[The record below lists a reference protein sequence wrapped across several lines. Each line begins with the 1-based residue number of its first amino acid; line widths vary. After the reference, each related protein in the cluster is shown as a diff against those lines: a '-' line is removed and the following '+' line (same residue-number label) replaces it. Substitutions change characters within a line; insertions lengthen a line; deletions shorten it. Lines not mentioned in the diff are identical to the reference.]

1 MWQRIMALVAKELL
15 AILRD
20 PRGRMVIIVPPVLQL
35 VVFSYA
41 ATLEVKNADITILN
55 RDSGKWGHELIQRID
70 GAPAFRNLVQTRSDE
85 VLHDLIVRQDVIA
98 AVQIGPAFSRDIEA
112 GHQGDVQII
121 LDGRRSNAAQIVSG
135 YLGQI
140 ISGLARDLA
149 TPRQRAASV
158 DIAPRYWFN
167 PNLTFV
173 WFTVPSLVAI
183 IALLIGLVVTALS
196 VARERELGTFD
207 QLMVSPLRTHEI
219 LIGKLTPP
227 MMIGMVH
234 ITLYVLAAIFLFGV
248 PLRGSLVLLYGSA
261 VFYLASVV
269 GIGLFISSLS
279 MTQQQAILGAFVF
292 IVPAVLLSGFATP
305 IENMPEWLQPVTFVN
320 PLRYFLIV
328 AKGVFLKDI
337 SASEVVHNTI
347 PLALIALGTLTA
359 AAWLFRSRL
368 E

>member
-1 MWQRIMALVAKELL
+1 MWQRIIALVIKELL

-20 PRGRMVIIVPPVLQL
+20 PRGRMVIIVPPLLQL

-41 ATLEVKNADITILN
+41 ATLEVKNADIVILN

-70 GAPAFRNLVQTRSDE
+70 GAPAFRKLIRTEDNKI
-85 VLHDLIVRQDVIA
+85 LHELIERQEVIA
-98 AVQIGPAFSRDIEA
+98 AVQIGPTFSRDLEA
-112 GHQGDVQII
+112 RRQGDAQII

-135 YLGQI
+135 YLSQI
-140 ISGLARDLA
+140 IATLADDLA
-149 TPRQRAASV
+149 TPRQRATTVSIV
-158 DIAPRYWFN
+158 PRYWFN

-183 IALLIGLVVTALS
+183 IGLVVTALS

-227 MMIGMVH
+227 MMIGLVH
-234 ITLYVLAAIFLFGV
+234 ITLYVLAAVFLFGI
-248 PLRGSLVLLYGSA
+248 PLRGSLLLLYGSA
-261 VFYLASVV
+261 IFYLASVV

-305 IENMPEWLQPVTFVN
+305 IENMPEWLQPVTLIN

-337 SASEVVHNTI
+337 PLSEVIHNTI
-347 PLALIALGTLTA
+347 PLALIALCTLSA

>member
-1 MWQRIMALVAKELL
+1 MWQRIIALVIKELL

-20 PRGRMVIIVPPVLQL
+20 PRGRMVIIVPPILQL

-41 ATLEVKNADITILN
+41 ATLEVKNADIAILN
-55 RDSGKWGHELIQRID
+55 RDNGKWGYELIQRID
-70 GAPAFRNLVQTRSDE
+70 GAPTFRKLIRAQDDDSVHELIERQT
-85 VLHDLIVRQDVIA
+85 VIA
-98 AVQIGPAFSRDIEA
+98 ALQIGPAFSRDIAA
-112 GHQGDVQII
+112 GRSGDVQII
-121 LDGRRSNAAQIVSG
+121 LDGRRSNAAQIVSA
-135 YLGQI
+135 YLSQI
-140 ISGLARDLA
+140 IASLADDFA
-149 TPRQRAASV
+149 SPRQKASGISIV
-158 DIAPRYWFN
+158 PRYWFN

-227 MMIGMVH
+227 MMIGLVH
-234 ITLYVLAAIFLFGV
+234 ITLYVLAAIFLFGI
-248 PLRGSLVLLYGSA
+248 PLRGSLFLLYGSA
-261 VFYLASVV
+261 IFYLASVV

-292 IVPAVLLSGFATP
+292 VVPAVLLSGFATP
-305 IENMPEWLQPVTFVN
+305 IENMPDWLQPVTYAN

-328 AKGVFLKDI
+328 VKGVFLKDI
-337 SASEVVHNTI
+337 PLSEVVHNTI
-347 PLALIALGTLTA
+347 PLALIALCTLSA